1 MFHLFNTTTQ
11 KRHSHTHTG
20 QKRHF
25 ISLNKFR
32 DFLLKFSFNFH
43 LSLSFLIC
51 LNHEIHKEEVVV
63 EETLENFLTDHLKS
77 KSKNE
82 IYEKV
87 YIHKKNILN

>member
-43 LSLSFLIC
+43 LSLSLFILIC
-51 LNHEIHKEEVVV
+51 LNHEIFKEEVVV
-63 EETLENFLTDHLKS
+63 EEEGKKTLENFLTDHLKS
-77 KSKNE
+77 K
-82 IYEKV
+82 
-87 YIHKKNILN
+87 